1 MGDWL
6 NLFAR
11 FLDDF
16 LVGALVTLELTGVGL
31 VMGFLLGLGLALSKV
46 YGSKPLRWFASGYI
60 EIFRGTPLL
69 VQLFLIYY
77 GLPSLGITLSQSA
90 SAYLALGLNSAA
102 YQAEYLRGAI
112 LAIGNPQMTAGRA
125 IGLSRWQT
133 ILNIILPQALRLA
146 IPSWSN
152 EPILLLKSTG
162 VVFLIAVQDLMAKAK
177 RAATT
182 TYNPI
187 GSYLAVAVVYLGM
200 VFALNAL
207 LKLLERKARIP
218 GFEMAGKKG
227 EI

>member
-1 MGDWL
+1 VEWFQLLQRFFGD
-6 NLFAR
+6 FMQ
-11 FLDDF
+11 
-16 LVGALVTLELTGVGL
+16 GAGVTLELTAVGL
-31 VMGFLLGLGLALSKV
+31 LIGFVLGLALALAKTFGAPGVSK
-46 YGSKPLRWFASGYI
+46 FATGYI

-77 GLPSLGITLSQSA
+77 GLPSLGLTLSQTL

-112 LAIGNPQMTAGRA
+112 QAIGDAQMMAGRS

-133 ILNIILPQALRLA
+133 IRLVILPQALRLA
-146 IPSWSN
+146 LPAWSN
-152 EPILLLKSTG
+152 EPISLLKTTA

-187 GSYLAVAVVYLGM
+187 GSYIAVAVIYLVM
-200 VFALNAL
+200 VFILDAL
-207 LKLLERKARIP
+207 LKWLERKTKIP
-218 GFEMAGKKG
+218 GLETDTTAA
-227 EI
+227 

>member
-1 MGDWL
+1 MAAAPAEIFGD
-6 NLFAR
+6 FVR
-11 FLDDF
+11 
-16 LVGALVTLELTGVGL
+16 GAGVTLELTAVGL
-31 VMGFLLGLGLALSKV
+31 LLGFVLGLLLALAKI
-46 YGSKPLRWFASGYI
+46 YAPRWLSGIATAYI

-77 GLPSLGITLSQSA
+77 GLPSLGITLSQTL

-112 LAIGNPQMTAGRA
+112 QAIGPSQMMAGRS

-133 ILNIILPQALRLA
+133 IRHVILPQALRLA
-146 IPSWSN
+146 LPSWSN
-152 EPILLLKSTG
+152 EPISLLKTTA

-177 RAATT
+177 RAATI

-187 GSYLAVAVVYLGM
+187 GSYLAVAVVYLLM

-207 LKLLERKARIP
+207 LKWLERKTKIP
-218 GFEMAGKKG
+218 GFEIDVKRV
-227 EI
+227 

>member
-1 MGDWL
+1 MEWLQLLQRFFGD
-6 NLFAR
+6 FVR
-11 FLDDF
+11 
-16 LVGALVTLELTGVGL
+16 GAGVTLELTAVGL
-31 VMGFLLGLGLALSKV
+31 SLGFVLGLLLALAKI
-46 YGSKPLRWFASGYI
+46 YAPRWLSGIATAYI

-77 GLPSLGITLSQSA
+77 GLPSMGITLSQTL

-112 LAIGNPQMTAGRA
+112 QAIGPSQMMAGRS

-133 ILNIILPQALRLA
+133 IRHVILPQALRLA
-146 IPSWSN
+146 LPSWSN
-152 EPILLLKSTG
+152 EPISLLKTTA

-177 RAATT
+177 RAATI

-187 GSYLAVAVVYLGM
+187 GSYLAVAVVYLLM

-207 LKLLERKARIP
+207 LKWLERKTKIP
-218 GFEMAGKKG
+218 GFEIDVKRV
-227 EI
+227 

>member
-1 MGDWL
+1 MEWL
-6 NLFAR
+6 QLLQR
-11 FLDDF
+11 FFSDF
-16 LVGALVTLELTGVGL
+16 VRGAGVTLELTAVGL
-31 VMGFLLGLGLALSKV
+31 SLGFVLGLLLALAKI
-46 YGSKPLRWFASGYI
+46 YAPRWLSGIATAYI

-77 GLPSLGITLSQSA
+77 GLPSLGITLSQTL

-112 LAIGNPQMTAGRA
+112 QAIGPSQMMAGRS

-133 ILNIILPQALRLA
+133 IRHVILPQALRLA
-146 IPSWSN
+146 LPSWSN
-152 EPILLLKSTG
+152 EPISLLKTTA

-177 RAATT
+177 RAATI

-187 GSYLAVAVVYLGM
+187 GSYLAVAVVYLLM

-207 LKLLERKARIP
+207 LKWLERKTKIP
-218 GFEMAGKKG
+218 GFEIDVKRV
-227 EI
+227 

>member
-1 MGDWL
+1 MEWL
-6 NLFAR
+6 QLLQR
-11 FLDDF
+11 FLSDF
-16 LVGALVTLELTGVGL
+16 VRGAGVTLELTVVGL
-31 VMGFLLGLGLALSKV
+31 LLGFVLGLLLALAKI
-46 YGSKPLRWFASGYI
+46 YAPRWLSGIATAYI

-77 GLPSLGITLSQSA
+77 GLPSLGITLSQTL

-112 LAIGNPQMTAGRA
+112 QAIGPSQMMAGRS

-133 ILNIILPQALRLA
+133 IRHVILPQALRLA
-146 IPSWSN
+146 LPSWSN
-152 EPILLLKSTG
+152 EPISLLKTTA

-177 RAATT
+177 RAATI

-187 GSYLAVAVVYLGM
+187 GSYLAVAVVYLLM

-207 LKLLERKARIP
+207 LKWLERKTKIP
-218 GFEMAGKKG
+218 GFDIDVKRV
-227 EI
+227 